1 MDYESI
7 AKKILQRVGGKEN
20 VISLVHCMTRL
31 RFTLKD
37 ESIVDD
43 EAVKKTKGV
52 MGIMKKAGQ
61 YQIIIG
67 NDVANVYAELN
78 KLGNFSN
85 EVPKK
90 APQNKEKQNV
100 FSMLMDTISGI
111 MAPVIPAII
120 GAAMIKV
127 LLTLL
132 PMIGVLSTKGDT
144 YNLLSVMG
152 DGAFFFMPVLIA
164 ISASKKFGT
173 NMYYAASIALIML
186 HPNFISFMNSAND
199 AKETVKF
206 LKFIPVTY
214 ASYAYSV
221 IPIILA
227 VWSLKYVERLVDKI
241 TPVVTKNFLKPM
253 LVVLI
258 EAPIALIILGP
269 LGAICGNVLSTV
281 VYTIHD
287 KLGFIA
293 IGLVAGVYP
302 FVVMAGMHHAFTPI
316 KLGMIA
322 STGFE
327 NFICIG
333 ELCSNMAQGAASLA
347 VAVKSKNKDFKQIAG
362 SSAFSALFAGI
373 TEPALYGVTLRLK
386 RPMLGACIGAAA
398 GGLFGG
404 FFQMKCFG
412 IATPAIVTIVQYVE
426 KGKPQSLLFAALTI
440 LLTIV
445 VAFIATMIIGFEDV
459 VDENDDELDMLETE
473 SKEEVKVMEN
483 AIDIASPAEG
493 KAISLSEVAD
503 ATFAQEILG
512 KGAAIVPEKGVIY
525 APFDGK
531 VDVMFET
538 GHAVGLV
545 GENGVELLV
554 HIGIDTVNLEGK
566 YFSPKK
572 AAGDVVKKGD
582 VLIEFDIEKIKE
594 VEKIIIQY
602 DGLAKLKDAKV
613 VSGEQRINRED
624 LSDEFKNVVSL
635 EATNNTKRNILFS
648 SGVFTIK
655 EGKNIGEND
664 KDSIIVHEEF
674 AKQNNLKLGDEVDL
688 ELLDIEKSGKIKSH
702 KFKII
707 GIFSGK
713 KHETYT
719 GLSSDFTENMVFVD
733 YSTSQEI
740 LNKSENNKIANKIL
754 MYSGSAESTD
764 LALNKLKELK
774 IDESKYF
781 VEKDSNAFE
790 ESLESVSG
798 IKHIIK
804 IMTYSIM
811 LGGMVVLSLILILW
825 LRERIY
831 EIGIFLSIG
840 TSKIHIIMQF
850 IFELLFI
857 SIPSIISS
865 LFLGNVL
872 LKVIAGGIVNS
883 EDSMI
888 SGGSLINDSF
898 MLNITTL
905 GQSYLILISII
916 VLSVVFASS
925 LILIKKPKEILS
937 KIS

>member
-1 MDYESI
+1 
-7 AKKILQRVGGKEN
+7 
-20 VISLVHCMTRL
+20 
-31 RFTLKD
+31 
-37 ESIVDD
+37 
-43 EAVKKTKGV
+43 
-52 MGIMKKAGQ
+52 
-61 YQIIIG
+61 
-67 NDVANVYAELN
+67 
-78 KLGNFSN
+78 
-85 EVPKK
+85 
-90 APQNKEKQNV
+90 
-100 FSMLMDTISGI
+100 
-111 MAPVIPAII
+111 
-120 GAAMIKV
+120 
-127 LLTLL
+127 
-132 PMIGVLSTKGDT
+132 
-144 YNLLSVMG
+144 MG

-594 VEKIIIQY
+594 AGYDLTTPVIVSNTDQYAIVEKT
-602 DGLAKLKDAKV
+602 AT
-613 VSGEQRINRED
+613 GE
-624 LSDEFKNVVSL
+624 V
-635 EATNNTKRNILFS
+635 TK
-648 SGVFTIK
+648 
-655 EGKNIGEND
+655 
-664 KDSIIVHEEF
+664 
-674 AKQNNLKLGDEVDL
+674 
-688 ELLDIEKSGKIKSH
+688 
-702 KFKII
+702 
-707 GIFSGK
+707 
-713 KHETYT
+713 
-719 GLSSDFTENMVFVD
+719 
-733 YSTSQEI
+733 
-740 LNKSENNKIANKIL
+740 
-754 MYSGSAESTD
+754 ES
-764 LALNKLKELK
+764 N
-774 IDESKYF
+774 
-781 VEKDSNAFE
+781 
-790 ESLESVSG
+790 
-798 IKHIIK
+798 
-804 IMTYSIM
+804 
-811 LGGMVVLSLILILW
+811 
-825 LRERIY
+825 
-831 EIGIFLSIG
+831 
-840 TSKIHIIMQF
+840 
-850 IFELLFI
+850 
-857 SIPSIISS
+857 
-865 LFLGNVL
+865 
-872 LKVIAGGIVNS
+872 
-883 EDSMI
+883 
-888 SGGSLINDSF
+888 
-898 MLNITTL
+898 
-905 GQSYLILISII
+905 
-916 VLSVVFASS
+916 
-925 LILIKKPKEILS
+925 LIKVQ
-937 KIS
+937 

>member
-1 MDYESI
+1 MNYEST

-37 ESIVDD
+37 ESLVDD

-52 MGIMKKAGQ
+52 MGVMKKAGQ

-67 NDVANVYAELN
+67 NDVANVFAELN

-85 EVPKK
+85 EASKK
-90 APQNKEKQNV
+90 APEKQEKQSV

-132 PMIGVLSTKGDT
+132 PMIGVLSTEGNT

-164 ISASKKFGT
+164 MSASKKFGT

-186 HPNFISFMNSAND
+186 HPNFISLMSNANN
-199 AKETVKF
+199 AGETIKF

-214 ASYAYSV
+214 ANYSYSV

-258 EAPIALIILGP
+258 EAPIVLIVLGP

-281 VYTIHD
+281 VYAIYD

-404 FFQMKCFG
+404 FFQLKCFG

-426 KGKPQSLLFAALTI
+426 KGRPQSLLFAALTI
-440 LLTIV
+440 LLTV
-445 VAFIATMIIGFEDV
+445 VVSFIATMLIGFEDI
-459 VDENDDELDMLETE
+459 VDEDDELDLLEIE
-473 SKEEVKVMEN
+473 NKDEVEAMEY
-483 AIDIASPAEG
+483 AINITSPVEG
-493 KAISLSEVAD
+493 NVIPLSEVPD

-512 KGAAIVPEKGVIY
+512 KGVAIVPQKGVIY
-525 APFDGK
+525 APFDGT

-538 GHAVGLV
+538 GHAVGIV
-545 GENGVELLV
+545 GENGIELLV

-566 YFSPKK
+566 CFTPKK
-572 AAGDVVKKGD
+572 VTGDSVKKGD
-582 VLIEFDIEKIKE
+582 
-594 VEKIIIQY
+594 
-602 DGLAKLKDAKV
+602 
-613 VSGEQRINRED
+613 
-624 LSDEFKNVVSL
+624 
-635 EATNNTKRNILFS
+635 
-648 SGVFTIK
+648 
-655 EGKNIGEND
+655 
-664 KDSIIVHEEF
+664 
-674 AKQNNLKLGDEVDL
+674 
-688 ELLDIEKSGKIKSH
+688 
-702 KFKII
+702 
-707 GIFSGK
+707 
-713 KHETYT
+713 
-719 GLSSDFTENMVFVD
+719 
-733 YSTSQEI
+733 
-740 LNKSENNKIANKIL
+740 
-754 MYSGSAESTD
+754 
-764 LALNKLKELK
+764 
-774 IDESKYF
+774 
-781 VEKDSNAFE
+781 
-790 ESLESVSG
+790 
-798 IKHIIK
+798 
-804 IMTYSIM
+804 
-811 LGGMVVLSLILILW
+811 ILIG
-825 LRERIY
+825 Y
-831 EIGIFLSIG
+831 DV
-840 TSKIHIIMQF
+840 TT
-850 IFELLFI
+850 
-857 SIPSIISS
+857 PVIIS
-865 LFLGNVL
+865 NTEQY
-872 LKVIAGGIVNS
+872 VNIEITATGEVTKES
-883 EDSMI
+883 N
-888 SGGSLINDSF
+888 LIRV
-898 MLNITTL
+898 
-905 GQSYLILISII
+905 Q
-916 VLSVVFASS
+916 
-925 LILIKKPKEILS
+925 
-937 KIS
+937 

>member
-1 MDYESI
+1 MDYEST

-67 NDVANVYAELN
+67 NDVANVYAEH
-78 KLGNFSN
+78 
-85 EVPKK
+85 
-90 APQNKEKQNV
+90 KEKQNV

-144 YNLLSVMG
+144 YSLLSVMG

-164 ISASKKFGT
+164 MSASKKFGT

-186 HPNFISFMNSAND
+186 HPNFISLMND
-199 AKETVKF
+199 AHDAGKVVKF

-281 VYTIHD
+281 VYAIHD

-347 VAVKSKNKDFKQIAG
+347 VAVRSKNKDFKQIAG

-440 LLTIV
+440 LLTVV

-459 VDENDDELDMLETE
+459 VDEDDELDLLETE
-473 SKEEVKVMEN
+473 SKEEVATMEN
-483 AIDIASPAEG
+483 AIDITSPAEG
-493 KAISLSEVAD
+493 KAIPLSEVAD

-512 KGAAIVPEKGVIY
+512 KGAAIIPEKGVIY

-545 GENGVELLV
+545 GDNGIELLV

-566 YFSPKK
+566 YFTPKK
-572 AAGDVVKKGD
+572 LAGDVVKKGD
-582 VLIEFDIEKIKE
+582 VLIEFDVEKIKE
-594 VEKIIIQY
+594 AGYDVTTPVIVSNTDQYAAVEKSAT
-602 DGLAKLKDAKV
+602 GKV
-613 VSGEQRINRED
+613 
-624 LSDEFKNVVSL
+624 
-635 EATNNTKRNILFS
+635 TKES
-648 SGVFTIK
+648 
-655 EGKNIGEND
+655 
-664 KDSIIVHEEF
+664 
-674 AKQNNLKLGDEVDL
+674 NLIRV
-688 ELLDIEKSGKIKSH
+688 
-702 KFKII
+702 
-707 GIFSGK
+707 
-713 KHETYT
+713 
-719 GLSSDFTENMVFVD
+719 
-733 YSTSQEI
+733 Q
-740 LNKSENNKIANKIL
+740 
-754 MYSGSAESTD
+754 
-764 LALNKLKELK
+764 
-774 IDESKYF
+774 
-781 VEKDSNAFE
+781 
-790 ESLESVSG
+790 
-798 IKHIIK
+798 
-804 IMTYSIM
+804 
-811 LGGMVVLSLILILW
+811 
-825 LRERIY
+825 
-831 EIGIFLSIG
+831 
-840 TSKIHIIMQF
+840 
-850 IFELLFI
+850 
-857 SIPSIISS
+857 
-865 LFLGNVL
+865 
-872 LKVIAGGIVNS
+872 
-883 EDSMI
+883 
-888 SGGSLINDSF
+888 
-898 MLNITTL
+898 
-905 GQSYLILISII
+905 
-916 VLSVVFASS
+916 
-925 LILIKKPKEILS
+925 
-937 KIS
+937 

>member
-1 MDYESI
+1 MNYENT
-7 AKKILQRVGGKEN
+7 AKKILQRVGGKDN

-31 RFTLKD
+31 RFVLKD

-52 MGIMKKAGQ
+52 MGVMKKAGQ

-67 NDVANVYAELN
+67 NDVANVFAELN

-85 EVPKK
+85 EAPKK
-90 APQNKEKQNV
+90 EAIKTEKQNL
-100 FSMLMDTISGI
+100 FSKLMDTISGI

-132 PMIGVLSTKGDT
+132 PMIGVLSTEGDT

-186 HPNFISFMNSAND
+186 HPNFISLMNNAHE
-199 AKETVKF
+199 AGETIKF
-206 LKFIPVTY
+206 LNIVPVTY

-253 LVVLI
+253 LIVLI

-269 LGAICGNVLSTV
+269 LGAICGNVISTL
-281 VYTIHD
+281 VYAIHD

-426 KGKPQSLLFAALTI
+426 EGKPQSLLFAALTI
-440 LLTIV
+440 LLTV
-445 VAFIATMIIGFEDV
+445 VVTFVATILIGFEDI
-459 VDENDDELDMLETE
+459 VDEDDELDALETG
-473 SKEEVKVMEN
+473 KEEAVVLLEN
-483 AIDIASPAEG
+483 PIEITSPAEG
-493 KAISLSEVAD
+493 KLIPIGEVQD
-503 ATFAQEILG
+503 PTFAKEILG
-512 KGAAIVPEKGVIY
+512 KGAAIIPEKGVIC

-531 VDVMFET
+531 VDAIFDT
-538 GHAVGLV
+538 GHAVGLISDT
-545 GENGVELLV
+545 GVELLI

-566 YFSPKK
+566 YFVPK
-572 AAGDVVKKGD
+572 AASGDSIKKGD
-582 VLIEFDIEKIKE
+582 VLIEFDIDA
-594 VEKIIIQY
+594 IQAAGY
-602 DGLAKLKDAKV
+602 DVTTPVIVSNSDQYAKV
-613 VSGEQRINRED
+613 EMCAVGEVTQD
-624 LSDEFKNVVSL
+624 
-635 EATNNTKRNILFS
+635 NTIL
-648 SGVFTIK
+648 TI
-655 EGKNIGEND
+655 
-664 KDSIIVHEEF
+664 
-674 AKQNNLKLGDEVDL
+674 Q
-688 ELLDIEKSGKIKSH
+688 
-702 KFKII
+702 
-707 GIFSGK
+707 
-713 KHETYT
+713 
-719 GLSSDFTENMVFVD
+719 
-733 YSTSQEI
+733 
-740 LNKSENNKIANKIL
+740 
-754 MYSGSAESTD
+754 
-764 LALNKLKELK
+764 
-774 IDESKYF
+774 
-781 VEKDSNAFE
+781 
-790 ESLESVSG
+790 
-798 IKHIIK
+798 
-804 IMTYSIM
+804 
-811 LGGMVVLSLILILW
+811 
-825 LRERIY
+825 
-831 EIGIFLSIG
+831 
-840 TSKIHIIMQF
+840 
-850 IFELLFI
+850 
-857 SIPSIISS
+857 
-865 LFLGNVL
+865 
-872 LKVIAGGIVNS
+872 
-883 EDSMI
+883 
-888 SGGSLINDSF
+888 
-898 MLNITTL
+898 
-905 GQSYLILISII
+905 
-916 VLSVVFASS
+916 
-925 LILIKKPKEILS
+925 
-937 KIS
+937 

>member
-1 MDYESI
+1 MNYENT
-7 AKKILQRVGGKEN
+7 AKKILQRVGGKDN

-31 RFTLKD
+31 RFVLKD

-52 MGIMKKAGQ
+52 MGVMKKAGQ

-67 NDVANVYAELN
+67 NDVANVFAELN

-85 EVPKK
+85 EAPKK
-90 APQNKEKQNV
+90 EAIKTEKQNL
-100 FSMLMDTISGI
+100 FSRLMDTISGI

-132 PMIGVLSTKGDT
+132 PMIGVLSTEGDT

-186 HPNFISFMNSAND
+186 HPNFISLMNNAHE
-199 AKETVKF
+199 AGETIKF
-206 LKFIPVTY
+206 LNIVPVTY

-253 LVVLI
+253 LIVLI

-269 LGAICGNVLSTV
+269 LGAICGNVISTL
-281 VYTIHD
+281 VYAIHD

-373 TEPALYGVTLRLK
+373 KEPALYGVTLRLK

-426 KGKPQSLLFAALTI
+426 EGKPQSLLFAALTI
-440 LLTIV
+440 LLTV
-445 VAFIATMIIGFEDV
+445 VVTFVATILIGFEDI
-459 VDENDDELDMLETE
+459 VDEDDELDALETG
-473 SKEEVKVMEN
+473 KEEAVVLLEN
-483 AIDIASPAEG
+483 PIEITSPAEG
-493 KAISLSEVAD
+493 KLIPIGEVQD
-503 ATFAQEILG
+503 PTFAKEILG
-512 KGAAIVPEKGVIY
+512 KGAAIIPEKGVIC

-531 VDVMFET
+531 VDAIFDT
-538 GHAVGLV
+538 GHAVGLISDT
-545 GENGVELLV
+545 GVELLI

-566 YFSPKK
+566 YFVPK
-572 AAGDVVKKGD
+572 AASGDSIKKGD
-582 VLIEFDIEKIKE
+582 VLIEFDIDA
-594 VEKIIIQY
+594 IQAAGY
-602 DGLAKLKDAKV
+602 DVTTPVIVSNSDQYAKV
-613 VSGEQRINRED
+613 EMCAVGEVTQD
-624 LSDEFKNVVSL
+624 
-635 EATNNTKRNILFS
+635 NTIL
-648 SGVFTIK
+648 TI
-655 EGKNIGEND
+655 
-664 KDSIIVHEEF
+664 
-674 AKQNNLKLGDEVDL
+674 Q
-688 ELLDIEKSGKIKSH
+688 
-702 KFKII
+702 
-707 GIFSGK
+707 
-713 KHETYT
+713 
-719 GLSSDFTENMVFVD
+719 
-733 YSTSQEI
+733 
-740 LNKSENNKIANKIL
+740 
-754 MYSGSAESTD
+754 
-764 LALNKLKELK
+764 
-774 IDESKYF
+774 
-781 VEKDSNAFE
+781 
-790 ESLESVSG
+790 
-798 IKHIIK
+798 
-804 IMTYSIM
+804 
-811 LGGMVVLSLILILW
+811 
-825 LRERIY
+825 
-831 EIGIFLSIG
+831 
-840 TSKIHIIMQF
+840 
-850 IFELLFI
+850 
-857 SIPSIISS
+857 
-865 LFLGNVL
+865 
-872 LKVIAGGIVNS
+872 
-883 EDSMI
+883 
-888 SGGSLINDSF
+888 
-898 MLNITTL
+898 
-905 GQSYLILISII
+905 
-916 VLSVVFASS
+916 
-925 LILIKKPKEILS
+925 
-937 KIS
+937 

>member
-1 MDYESI
+1 MNYENT
-7 AKKILQRVGGKEN
+7 AKKILQRVGGKDN

-31 RFTLKD
+31 RFVLKD

-52 MGIMKKAGQ
+52 MWVMKKAGQ

-67 NDVANVYAELN
+67 NDVANVFAELN

-85 EVPKK
+85 EAPKK
-90 APQNKEKQNV
+90 EAIKTEKQNL
-100 FSMLMDTISGI
+100 FSRLMDTISGI

-132 PMIGVLSTKGDT
+132 PMIGVLSTEGDT

-186 HPNFISFMNSAND
+186 HPNFISLMNNAHE
-199 AKETVKF
+199 AGETIKF
-206 LKFIPVTY
+206 LNIVPVTY

-253 LVVLI
+253 LIVLI

-269 LGAICGNVLSTV
+269 LGAICGNVISTL
-281 VYTIHD
+281 VYAIHD

-426 KGKPQSLLFAALTI
+426 EGKPQSLLFAALTI
-440 LLTIV
+440 LLTV
-445 VAFIATMIIGFEDV
+445 VVTFVATILIGFEDI
-459 VDENDDELDMLETE
+459 VDEDDELDALETG
-473 SKEEVKVMEN
+473 KEEAVVLLEN
-483 AIDIASPAEG
+483 PIEITSPAEG
-493 KAISLSEVAD
+493 KLIPIGEVQD
-503 ATFAQEILG
+503 PTFAKEILG
-512 KGAAIVPEKGVIY
+512 KGAAIIPEKGVIC

-531 VDVMFET
+531 VDAIFDT
-538 GHAVGLV
+538 GHAVGLISDT
-545 GENGVELLV
+545 GVELLI

-566 YFSPKK
+566 YFVPK
-572 AAGDVVKKGD
+572 AASGDSIKKGD
-582 VLIEFDIEKIKE
+582 VLIEFDIDA
-594 VEKIIIQY
+594 IQAAGY
-602 DGLAKLKDAKV
+602 DVTTPVIVSNSDQYAKV
-613 VSGEQRINRED
+613 EMCAVGEVTQD
-624 LSDEFKNVVSL
+624 
-635 EATNNTKRNILFS
+635 NTIL
-648 SGVFTIK
+648 TI
-655 EGKNIGEND
+655 
-664 KDSIIVHEEF
+664 
-674 AKQNNLKLGDEVDL
+674 Q
-688 ELLDIEKSGKIKSH
+688 
-702 KFKII
+702 
-707 GIFSGK
+707 
-713 KHETYT
+713 
-719 GLSSDFTENMVFVD
+719 
-733 YSTSQEI
+733 
-740 LNKSENNKIANKIL
+740 
-754 MYSGSAESTD
+754 
-764 LALNKLKELK
+764 
-774 IDESKYF
+774 
-781 VEKDSNAFE
+781 
-790 ESLESVSG
+790 
-798 IKHIIK
+798 
-804 IMTYSIM
+804 
-811 LGGMVVLSLILILW
+811 
-825 LRERIY
+825 
-831 EIGIFLSIG
+831 
-840 TSKIHIIMQF
+840 
-850 IFELLFI
+850 
-857 SIPSIISS
+857 
-865 LFLGNVL
+865 
-872 LKVIAGGIVNS
+872 
-883 EDSMI
+883 
-888 SGGSLINDSF
+888 
-898 MLNITTL
+898 
-905 GQSYLILISII
+905 
-916 VLSVVFASS
+916 
-925 LILIKKPKEILS
+925 
-937 KIS
+937 